1 MLANDSEAVVA
12 DGEIV
17 DTGLSSKIAQYKKFA
32 LRLGL
37 SLGFLLLPAALAIAF
52 TSHPRFYPIISLSF
66 VVAVS
71 AAAWWGGALAGV
83 LASCLTIPVLTLAA
97 TGGKKL
103 LPPHI
108 DLLGVGLFCFI
119 SLLVSR
125 VANNRKRIEQIL
137 RSANTQLE
145 GKVRER
151 TAELQ
156 QVNAAIQAANIE
168 LQKREEQFRTLANAI
183 PQLCWTTDNTG
194 AVLWCNERWSA
205 YTGSTVEEIQ
215 SSGWGMLFD
224 TETVVRVRA
233 NWERSLA
240 TGELFEM
247 EFPLRGFDGQ
257 FRWFLSRVLPVSD
270 DTGRIV
276 RWFGTAT
283 DIDELKQ
290 SREALIESE
299 ARFRAMAD
307 AAPVMIWLSGI
318 DKTFTWFNKQWLAF
332 TGCTMEQAL
341 DLQWS
346 TGIHPEDKERCI
358 ETYASSFETREEFVM
373 EYRRKRHDGAWRWVL
388 SHGVPRLG
396 ADGNFLGFIGSAV
409 DIHDRKEMEEH
420 LRRANSD
427 LQQFAYSASHDLQ
440 EPIRT
445 IAIYSQLV
453 DKRYGSRLDETGLS
467 FLEYL
472 TTAAQRMEKLV
483 RDLLLYTRTDLIDG
497 SAVQKTDVNQVLSE
511 VLAGLA
517 GRVHEANAVVTS
529 DSLPTIGMHAVHLQ
543 QLLQNL
549 IGNGIKYCTGK
560 QPRIHVSARE
570 RNGCWVFSVEDNG
583 IGIDPAYKERIF
595 GIFKR
600 LHTNDKYSG
609 TGIGLAICHRI
620 VERYGGRIWVESEPG
635 RGSTFFFTSPI

>member
-1 MLANDSEAVVA
+1 MLANDSDGVLA

-17 DTGLSSKIAQYKKFA
+17 ETVLSSKIAQYKKFI

-37 SLGFLLLPAALAIAF
+37 SLGFLLLPAALAIAIK
-52 TSHPRFYPIISLSF
+52 THPRFYPIISLSF

-71 AAAWWGGALAGV
+71 AAAWCGGALAGI

-97 TGGKKL
+97 TGGKEL

-108 DLLGVGLFCFI
+108 DLLGIGLFCFI
-119 SLLVSR
+119 SFLVSR
-125 VANNRKRIEQIL
+125 VANNRRRIEQIL
-137 RSANTQLE
+137 RSANAQLE

-156 QVNAAIQAANIE
+156 QVNAAIQAANVE

-183 PQLCWTTDNTG
+183 PQLCWMTDNAG

-205 YTGSTVEEIQ
+205 YTGFTVEEIQ
-215 SSGWGMLFD
+215 DLGWSKLFD
-224 TETVVRVRA
+224 AETVADVAAR
-233 NWERSLA
+233 WGRSIA
-240 TGELFEM
+240 TGEPFEM

-270 DTGRIV
+270 GAGQIV

-283 DIDELKQ
+283 DIDELKRF
-290 SREALIESE
+290 REALIESE

-307 AAPVMIWLSGI
+307 AAPVMIWLSGT
-318 DKTFTWFNKQWLAF
+318 DRTFTWFNKQWLAF

-341 DLQWS
+341 DRQWS
-346 TGIHPEDKERCI
+346 ADIHPEDRERCI
-358 ETYASSFETREEFVM
+358 ETYVSSFEAREEFIT

-396 ADGNFLGFIGSAV
+396 ASGNFLGFIGIAV
-409 DIHDRKEMEEH
+409 DIHDRKEMEQH

-453 DKRYGSRLDETGLS
+453 GKRYGSRLDETGLS

-497 SAVQKTDVNQVLSE
+497 SAVQTDANQVLTD

-517 GRVHEANAVVTS
+517 GRMNEANAVVTS
-529 DSLPTIGMHAVHLQ
+529 DSLPIVGMHAVHLQ

-549 IGNGIKYCTGK
+549 IGNGIKYCTGR
-560 QPRIHVSARE
+560 QAQIHVSARE
-570 RNGCWVFSVEDNG
+570 RNGCWVFSVKDNG
-583 IGIDPAYKERIF
+583 IGIDHAYKERIF

-600 LHTNDKYSG
+600 LHTSDKYSG

-635 RGSTFFFTSPI
+635 RGSTFFFTSPL